1 MIGLDTNVLV
11 RFFVADDPKQ
21 SPVARR
27 LITGLASGE
36 PGWLGV
42 VVLAELVW
50 TLKYT
55 YHFPRKGLGNI
66 VEHLLSSKDIV
77 IEQEDLVREA
87 LSIYRRSNAD
97 YPDCLIAGSARTA
110 GCSKTVTFDKLA
122 ARDAGME
129 LLA

>member
-1 MIGLDTNVLV
+1 MIGLDTNTLV
-11 RFFVADDPKQ
+11 RYLVADDPQQ

-27 LITGLASGE
+27 LITALSSGE

-50 TLKYT
+50 TLKYA
-55 YHFPRKGLGNI
+55 YGFPRTGLGNI

-77 IEQEDLVREA
+77 IEQENLVREA
-87 LSIYRRSNAD
+87 LFIYRRSNAD
-97 YPDCLIAGSARTA
+97 YPDCLIAASARAA
-110 GCSKTVTFDKLA
+110 GCSKTVTFDKIA

-129 LLA
+129 LLS